1 MRAVC
6 DLCGSLIEFFNMIT
20 SSRSL
25 FTEERS
31 EENREEAAAPASL
44 PESYS
49 SVLVFSV
56 FFLERT
62 AIPVVARWIE
72 TKAAGAV
79 TFHETRC
86 IIVLFSS
93 STTNCVVRKSMNESI
108 ADAK

>member
-49 SVLVFSV
+49 SVLVVSV
-56 FFLERT
+56 FFPERP

-79 TFHETRC
+79 TFHE
-86 IIVLFSS
+86 I
-93 STTNCVVRKSMNESI
+93 RKLSLYNLSVFFVYYELCDEGI
-108 ADAK
+108 HE

>member
-25 FTEERS
+25 FTQERS

-49 SVLVFSV
+49 SVLVVSV
-56 FFLERT
+56 FFPERP

-79 TFHETRC
+79 TFHE
-86 IIVLFSS
+86 I
-93 STTNCVVRKSMNESI
+93 RKLSLYNLSVFFVYYELCDEGI
-108 ADAK
+108 HE

>member
-79 TFHETRC
+79 TFHETRKLSLYNRSVFFVYYELC
-86 IIVLFSS
+86 GEEIH
-93 STTNCVVRKSMNESI
+93 E
-108 ADAK
+108 